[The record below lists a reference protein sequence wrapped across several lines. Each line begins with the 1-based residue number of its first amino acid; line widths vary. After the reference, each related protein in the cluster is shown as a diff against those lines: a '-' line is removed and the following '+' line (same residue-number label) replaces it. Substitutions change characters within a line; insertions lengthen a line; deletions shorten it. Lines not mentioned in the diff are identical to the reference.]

1 MARSA
6 KRLVICVDNT
16 GYEVSLER
24 RKIYVSLPDAQA
36 ERLRQIRVIDESGED
51 YLYPKNAFVEVA
63 LPQPIRRAV
72 LAAA

>member
-1 MARSA
+1 MARAA
-6 KRLVICVDNT
+6 KRLVICVDNS

-24 RKIYVSLPDAQA
+24 RKIYVSLPDAKA
-36 ERLRQIRVIDESGED
+36 ESLGQLRVIDESGED

>member
-1 MARSA
+1 MAKAA
-6 KRLVICVDNT
+6 KRLVICVDNS

-24 RKIYVSLPDAQA
+24 RKIYVSLPDAAA
-36 ERLRQIRVIDESGED
+36 ERLGQIRVIDESGED

-72 LAAA
+72 LSAA

>member
-1 MARSA
+1 MARAA
-6 KRLVICVDNT
+6 KRLVICVDNS

-51 YLYPKNAFVEVA
+51 YLYPKNAFVEIA
-63 LPQPIRRAV
+63 LPQPIRRAI